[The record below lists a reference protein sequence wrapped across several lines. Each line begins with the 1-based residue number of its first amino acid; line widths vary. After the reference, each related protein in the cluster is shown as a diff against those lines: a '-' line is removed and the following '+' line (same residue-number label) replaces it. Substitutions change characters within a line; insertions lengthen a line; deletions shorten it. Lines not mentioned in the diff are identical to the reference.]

1 MFETSKG
8 IVLKVTQY
16 KDAQFI
22 ANVYT
27 RDFGKIG
34 FIIRK
39 SKEQM
44 ILSQPLTIIEITYKQ
59 SNNKT
64 LYYAKESSVEY
75 AYTDLIFNNQKL
87 NTSIIL
93 CEILSLLLTEKNHE
107 LYNFVVNSLIWLDRT
122 KTNYQGFINLFLMKF
137 CKIAGISPIVI
148 DNNSYF
154 LNIQEGVF
162 QLNNNTNGA
171 NNLVPQSE
179 SQIIKQLCEMEFD
192 DLKNYKTSSLL
203 HDSVFN
209 YILEYISTHLSSLRS
224 LNSVKIIKELI

>member
-75 AYTDLIFNNQKL
+75 AYTDLVFNNQKL

-137 CKIAGISPIVI
+137 CKISGISPVAI
-148 DNNSYF
+148 DSNSYF
-154 LNIQEGVF
+154 LNIKEGVF
-162 QLNNNTNGA
+162 QLNNNTKGA
-171 NNLVPQSE
+171 NNLVPQPE

>member
-1 MFETSKG
+1 MFKTTTG

-16 KDAQFI
+16 KDTQFI

-39 SKEQM
+39 SKEQI
-44 ILSQPLTIIEITYKQ
+44 ILSQPLTIAEITYKY
-59 SNNKT
+59 SNNRT

-75 AYTDLIFNNQKL
+75 AYTDLVFNNQKL

-93 CEILSLLLTEKNHE
+93 CEILSQLLTEKNTE
-107 LYNFVVNSLIWLDRT
+107 LYNFVINSLIWLDGT
-122 KTNYQGFINLFLMKF
+122 KNNYTGFINLFLMKF
-137 CKIAGISPIVI
+137 CKIAGIGPIAV
-148 DNNSYF
+148 NSNSCF

-162 QLNNNTNGA
+162 QLNDNAKVSNS
-171 NNLVPQSE
+171 LVPKSE
-179 SQIIKQLCEMEFD
+179 SQVIKQLCEMEFD
-192 DLKNYKTSSLL
+192 DLKDYKTTSLI

-209 YILEYISTHLSSLRS
+209 YILEYISTHLSNLRS
-224 LNSVKIIKELI
+224 LNSVKVIKEII